1 MRIVH
6 SLGHQKP
13 IVECT
18 IVGGPNVAHRLGVGG
33 QTHLFCFSHLR
44 WNFVYQRPQHLLS
57 RAAKDYSVYFFEEPL
72 RTESGRA
79 EIKTSITPEG
89 IHVLTPSI
97 PAQCDGGVAIELQRK
112 MLDAVVAETQA
123 TRLIKWYYTP
133 MALQFSGHLAAEVCV
148 YDNMDEL
155 SGFHGA
161 PAHLLELEEEL
172 LACAA
177 VVFTG
182 GHSLFDAKKH
192 LHANIHAFPSSID
205 AAHFRQARYR
215 PQRAPEDQAGI
226 PSPRIGYFGVV
237 DERLDLQLLA
247 KLAALRPAWQFVMIG
262 PVAKVDPA
270 TLPRA
275 RNLHW
280 LGQKAYADLPKYLAG
295 WDAGIMPFAINAATR
310 FISPT
315 KTPEF
320 LAAGV
325 PVVSSSIVDVVRPY
339 GEKGLVSIASD
350 AEGFAAVL
358 EKSLT
363 IGGDEEWLAKVDQH
377 LSTGSWDMTWR
388 RMRALVEAVA
398 GPAKEVSE
406 SPSTKGAALV

>member
-1 MRIVH
+1 MTH
-6 SLGHQKP
+6 GLG
-13 IVECT
+13 
-18 IVGGPNVAHRLGVGG
+18 GGD

-57 RAAKDYSVYFFEEPL
+57 RAAKSYSVFFFEEPL
-72 RTESGRA
+72 RTERGCA
-79 EIKTSITPEG
+79 EIKTSITAEG

-97 PAQCDGGVAIELQRK
+97 PAECDGGAAIALQRK
-112 MLDAVVAETQA
+112 MLDAVVAETRSS
-123 TRLIKWYYTP
+123 RLIKWYYTP

-155 SGFHGA
+155 SCFRGA
-161 PAHLLELEEEL
+161 PAHLLDLEEEL
-172 LACAA
+172 LACAG

-182 GHSLFDAKKH
+182 GHSLFEAKKH
-192 LHANIHAFPSSID
+192 LHPNIHAFPSSID
-205 AAHFRQARYR
+205 AAHFRQARDR
-215 PQRAPEDQAGI
+215 LQCAPEDQASI
-226 PSPRIGYFGVV
+226 PSPRIGYFGVI
-237 DERLDLQLLA
+237 DERLDLALLA
-247 KLAALRPAWQFVMIG
+247 ELAALRPGWQFVMIG

-320 LAAGV
+320 LAAGI
-325 PVVSSSIVDVVRPY
+325 PVVSSPIADVVRAY
-339 GEKGLVSIASD
+339 GEKGLVSVAGD
-350 AEGFAAVL
+350 ADVFVAAL
-358 EKSLT
+358 EESLT
-363 IGGDEEWLAKVDQH
+363 TGGEKEWLARVDQH

-388 RMRALVEAVA
+388 RMQAMVEAA
-398 GPAKEVSE
+398 ARPAKAVLEL
-406 SPSTKGAALV
+406 PLMKGAAFV